1 MAGGSI
7 IVSRKGVTSRLPRLN
22 RRTIIILAII
32 VIIIVLIIAGLKFF
46 EGDAKVNFNVLS
58 EAEIPQQITSQVI
71 PEYRSLERA
80 LACVVDDKVYVMVS
94 RGEKPT
100 SGYEIAI
107 EKMMLSEENDLT
119 TLSVYTEFKD
129 PQPGTALTQV
139 LTYPL
144 QIAETDLTNLPDQ
157 IELKVQYVE

>member
-1 MAGGSI
+1 M
-7 IVSRKGVTSRLPRLN
+7 SRKGVTSRLPRLN